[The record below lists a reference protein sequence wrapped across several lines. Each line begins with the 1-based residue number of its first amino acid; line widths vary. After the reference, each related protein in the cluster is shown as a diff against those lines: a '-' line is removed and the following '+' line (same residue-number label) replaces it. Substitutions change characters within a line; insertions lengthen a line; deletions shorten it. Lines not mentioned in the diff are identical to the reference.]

1 MTEHKGLVAAL
12 AAFHT
17 EAVKVVKDATAKVT
31 GESRDGR
38 PVNYTYGYADLATV
52 TEAVNPLLG
61 QHGLA
66 FVSKP
71 TMTDGGFGLVYALK
85 HESGES
91 EDGFW
96 PLPDPTRMKP
106 QDMGSWI
113 TYWRRYALLAVT
125 NTFPSGED
133 DDGAKAS
140 SRESWDNAQTQR
152 PQQQSTP
159 IAEKDWS
166 KATDDEVADLHKR
179 IETLPIAQAVN
190 GYDWMAGKGLH
201 NRQIPFG
208 GDDNVMITATDVL
221 AIRLA
226 DEVVKPGIT
235 AAEIADL
242 RAWAEARG
250 LLKVAVSDST
260 TLDEEL
266 SMARDLAQRAAEDVA
281 DAKAD
286 HRAAA
291 ESASAD

>member
-17 EAVKVVKDATAKVT
+17 EAVKVVKDATAKVR
-31 GESRDGR
+31 GEGKDGQ

-61 QHGLA
+61 AHGLA
-66 FVSKP
+66 FISKP
-71 TMTDGGFGLVYALK
+71 TSTPEGFGLVYALK
-85 HESGES
+85 HESGET

-140 SRESWDNAQTQR
+140 SRETWDTAQAQR
-152 PQQQSTP
+152 PQQQAAAP
-159 IAEKDWS
+159 VQEKTSW
-166 KATDDEVADLHKR
+166 TDDEVREMHGR
-179 IETLPIAQAVN
+179 IETLELGKAVN
-190 GYDWMAGKGLH
+190 GYDWMAGKRLH
-201 NRQIPFG
+201 ERKIEVPT
-208 GDDNVMITATDVL
+208 DDGPVSITATDLL
-221 AIRLA
+221 AARLA
-226 DEVVKPGIT
+226 DEAVKPD
-235 AAEIADL
+235 ADL
-242 RAWAEARG
+242 RMVAICRAYAEDRG
-250 LLKVAVSDST
+250 LLKIQVSEST

-266 SMARDLAQRAAEDVA
+266 AMARDVLVQRDVQ

-286 HRAAA
+286 TPDPATA
-291 ESASAD
+291 